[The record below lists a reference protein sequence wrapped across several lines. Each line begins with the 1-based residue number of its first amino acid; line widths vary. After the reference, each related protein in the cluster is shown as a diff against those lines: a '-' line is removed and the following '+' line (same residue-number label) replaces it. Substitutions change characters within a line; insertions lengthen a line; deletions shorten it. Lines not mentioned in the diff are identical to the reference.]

1 MDNRPIMPKN
11 RIAKYLDY
19 EVEVGKDETPE
30 QVKTNL
36 SEIFPEIS
44 QAKYPQHPDGTI
56 EFEVIAGTKG

>member
-1 MDNRPIMPKN
+1 MENRPIAVKN

-19 EVEVGKDETPE
+19 EVEVGNDETPE

-44 QAKYPQHPDGTI
+44 HAKYTQHPDGTI
-56 EFEVIAGTKG
+56 EFEVTAGTKG